1 MVIQCV
7 HVHLYIEFIVNN
19 YHIACRTELQRS
31 LRVYVV
37 YHMRYVCQRMLEHR
51 LQVHVALSNALDFRS
66 YTRALK

>member
-37 YHMRYVCQRMLEHR
+37 YHMRYR
-51 LQVHVALSNALDFRS
+51 LPAHA
-66 YTRALK
+66 RAPATSTCSSIKRVGLPELHKGS